1 MELEVYNIQGE
12 KTAKKAS
19 LADEVFNIEPNDHVI
34 YLDAKRY
41 LAHQR
46 QGTHSSKERSDLS
59 GSRRKLKRQKG
70 TGTAR
75 QGDIKS
81 PLLRGGGRAFGPHPH
96 KYRIKLNRKM
106 KVLARKSALTYKMK
120 DQQIMV
126 LEDFSFEKPQTKQ
139 YAEILNNLDMSGV
152 KTLLVVNENDRN
164 LYLSVRNIQNAEV
177 IVANEL
183 NTYDILNAKQLL
195 ITESSLETIHNVLSN
210 KTVKTEQ

>member
-12 KTAKKAS
+12 KTARKVT
-19 LADEVFNIEPNDHVI
+19 LADEIFNMEPNDHVI

-41 LAHQR
+41 MAHQR
-46 QGTHSSKERSDLS
+46 QGTHSTKERSDII

-96 KYRIKLNRKM
+96 KYRIKLNRKI

-120 DQQIMV
+120 DQKILV
-126 LEDFSFEKPQTKQ
+126 LEDFSFETPKTKQ
-139 YAEILNNLDMSGV
+139 YVDILNNLEMNGV
-152 KTLLVVNENDRN
+152 KSLLVINEKDKN
-164 LYLSVRNIQNAEV
+164 LYLAARNIQDADV
-177 IVANEL
+177 VLANEL
-183 NTYDILNAKQLL
+183 NTYDILKARQLL
-195 ITESSLETIHNVLSN
+195 ITESSVETIHHVLSN
-210 KTVKTEQ
+210 KTVKTE